1 MQENTKHWFKAK
13 TYGYGWTPCAWQGW
27 VAMIVYILFIIKL
40 FLYIDI
46 WSKSVIKMIFEFIVP
61 IILSTFLLTV
71 LCVYKGEKAKWRWG
85 KGNNK

>member
-13 TYGYGWTPCAWQGW
+13 TYGYGWTPCSWQGW

-40 FLYIDI
+40 FLYIDV
-46 WSKSVIKMIFEFIVP
+46 WSKSAIKMIFEFIVP

-85 KGNNK
+85 DK